1 MSTSKVADLIFQG
14 VESIERGDTA
24 FGLECLEKAGLHYK
38 APIVSSYLAYCLA
51 KERGKLE
58 EAISLCK
65 EALEEEPAD
74 SMHYLNMGRI
84 CMIAGQ
90 KKEAI
95 RMFRNGLLFDDNKL
109 IREELNR
116 IGWRDLPVIP
126 ALGREHSLN
135 KYLGIVLKK
144 LRMR

>member
-1 MSTSKVADLIFQG
+1 MSDKELADLISQG
-14 VESIERGDTA
+14 VEAVEDGDTA
-24 FGLECLEKAGLHYK
+24 FGLVCLEKASMHYK
-38 APIVSSYLAYCLA
+38 APIICSYLAYCIA
-51 KERGKLE
+51 KERCQFE

-65 EALEEEPAD
+65 EAMVEEPAD
-74 SMHYLNMGRI
+74 SMHYLNLGRVYVVS
-84 CMIAGQ
+84 GQ

-95 RMFRNGLLFDDNKL
+95 RMFRNGLLFEDNKL

-116 IGWRDLPVIP
+116 IGWRDLPPIP

-144 LRMR
+144 LRLR